1 MASSCAV
8 CGSRKQASI
17 HLGRINPGWHA
28 FQDARRPGMK
38 PMSDGMQ
45 AFREA
50 SGYAAAVEAAKGTP
64 CQIVSPVCTG
74 TSEHLHEPLSRGRA
88 GGLKAALRDG
98 PPPGRVRRLQR
109 LHHGA
114 PGLGDGARLSAI
126 EEGHIEWAIWCS
138 ITAAHRVFVLV
149 MSSTLTRL
157 SM

>member
-8 CGSRKQASI
+8 CGARKQASI

-88 GGLKAALRDG
+88 GGLRAALRDG
-98 PPPGRVRRLQR
+98 PQPIPCCDACNGYIMEHPVWAMERGFL
-109 LHHGA
+109 
-114 PGLGDGARLSAI
+114 LSRK
-126 EEGHIEWAIWCS
+126 G
-138 ITAAHRVFVLV
+138 T
-149 MSSTLTRL
+149 
-157 SM
+157 